1 MHVLMLK
8 KEPMRTT
15 SIHDAELGEPYIPKA
30 IGLPPEIEAL
40 AWRKRTIHVFR
51 DPEEQFLVLSPDHIY
66 ERYGHRVLGSG
77 PNEAHA
83 AASAAIGL
91 AYHAQQPWDFCP
103 SLRGYSFRPSANA
116 SSSLVVW
123 NCVDPDGN
131 VKGQADGKREAAE
144 DALFAF
150 LAARPVSE
158 LSADEFAS
166 VATPVQVQAGFG
178 RREKAML
185 LAGDSAGFRR
195 AIALMYRHAPAMV
208 DEGESLPAF
217 RARVQ
222 SSLQDPQIGD
232 SQLLYLPVRDA
243 SGESPVVFH
252 LVFHTSAVS
261 PASAVKAVYE
271 VEHARQLEL
280 LEEEPSDEATA
291 PRC

>member
-1 MHVLMLK
+1 MTPSSV
-8 KEPMRTT
+8 R
-15 SIHDAELGEPYIPKA
+15 DAELGEPYNPSS

-40 AWRKRTIHVFR
+40 SWRKRTIHVFR
-51 DPEEQFLVLSPDHIY
+51 DPQEQFLVLAPDHIY

-91 AYHAQQPWDFCP
+91 AYHAQQPSDFCP
-103 SLRGYSFRPSANA
+103 SLRGYSFKPSASA
-116 SSSLVVW
+116 SSPLVLW
-123 NCVDPDGN
+123 TCVDPEGN

-158 LSADEFAS
+158 LSADEFAR

-178 RREKAML
+178 RRSKAML
-185 LAGDSAGFRR
+185 LADDSAGFRR
-195 AIALMYRHAPAMV
+195 AIAQMYRHAPAMV
-208 DEGESLPAF
+208 NEGESLSAF

-222 SSLQDPQIGD
+222 SSLQDAQIDD
-232 SQLLYLPVRDA
+232 SQMLYLPVRDA

-252 LVFHTSAVS
+252 LVFHTATVS
-261 PASAVKAVYE
+261 PATAVRAVYQ
-271 VEHARQLEL
+271 VEHERQLEQL
-280 LEEEPSDEATA
+280 DEEPSDEATA